1 MEEGR
6 GGEKRDAFTSRI
18 LYIQLSPHP
27 GIGNSSID
35 DRLRIGKSRVR
46 GLLWKKKEEK
56 VFSFPLTWYAC
67 TPPLFHV
74 FRYSAIKSLRGLFP
88 SRNYCILNDFYLE
101 CDSRASFIGINH
113 PGEGELCMDR
123 REIRSYGILFNIFSS
138 TNVKRIYI
146 LLLVGNCFVQSATA
160 YLTNRAKKNIYT
172 EIKKR
177 LKHQSQIITI
187 ILRPSPSSSILHPLR
202 RPFLRSKDKRSKRS
216 TAVDSQG
223 QRCLKRRLVRRVTM
237 LCGASC
243 TAGATPGGFFE
254 RCGCSHPTRQK
265 SV

>member
-74 FRYSAIKSLRGLFP
+74 FRYSTIKSLRGLFP

-146 LLLVGNCFVQSATA
+146 LLLINCFVQSATA
-160 YLTNRAKKNIYT
+160 CLTNRAKKNIYT
-172 EIKKR
+172 DRNQEKIKTPIPDNHDNPTPFTFI
-177 LKHQSQIITI
+177 LDSPPPSTPLSQI
-187 ILRPSPSSSILHPLR
+187 
-202 RPFLRSKDKRSKRS
+202 
-216 TAVDSQG
+216 QG
-223 QRCLKRRLVRRVTM
+223 QAIKAFDSRRQPGSKVSEASSGSTCHDVVWCIVH
-237 LCGASC
+237 CGSN
-243 TAGATPGGFFE
+243 TGRFFWTL
-254 RCGCSHPTRQK
+254 RMQPPH
-265 SV
+265 

>member
-1 MEEGR
+1 
-6 GGEKRDAFTSRI
+6 
-18 LYIQLSPHP
+18 
-27 GIGNSSID
+27 
-35 DRLRIGKSRVR
+35 
-46 GLLWKKKEEK
+46 
-56 VFSFPLTWYAC
+56 
-67 TPPLFHV
+67 
-74 FRYSAIKSLRGLFP
+74 
-88 SRNYCILNDFYLE
+88 
-101 CDSRASFIGINH
+101 
-113 PGEGELCMDR
+113 MDR

-146 LLLVGNCFVQSATA
+146 LLLINCFVQSATA
-160 YLTNRAKKNIYT
+160 CLTNRAKKNIYT

-265 SV
+265 SVQCQVAVTRDSRCHGRRGGDDCRAEGWARPVGWLSGERMGV

>member
-1 MEEGR
+1 MLKEFIYCYWLATVSSNR
-6 GGEKRDAFTSRI
+6 QQFVLQIVRRRI
-18 LYIQLSPHP
+18 FIQ
-27 GIGNSSID
+27 
-35 DRLRIGKSRVR
+35 
-46 GLLWKKKEEK
+46 
-56 VFSFPLTWYAC
+56 
-67 TPPLFHV
+67 
-74 FRYSAIKSLRGLFP
+74 
-88 SRNYCILNDFYLE
+88 
-101 CDSRASFIGINH
+101 
-113 PGEGELCMDR
+113 
-123 REIRSYGILFNIFSS
+123 
-138 TNVKRIYI
+138 
-146 LLLVGNCFVQSATA
+146 
-160 YLTNRAKKNIYT
+160 T

-223 QRCLKRRLVRRVTM
+223 QRCLKRRRLVRRVTM

>member
-1 MEEGR
+1 M
-6 GGEKRDAFTSRI
+6 
-18 LYIQLSPHP
+18 L
-27 GIGNSSID
+27 
-35 DRLRIGKSRVR
+35 
-46 GLLWKKKEEK
+46 KE
-56 VFSFPLTWYAC
+56 F
-67 TPPLFHV
+67 
-74 FRYSAIKSLRGLFP
+74 I
-88 SRNYCILNDFYLE
+88 YCYWF
-101 CDSRASFIGINH
+101 
-113 PGEGELCMDR
+113 
-123 REIRSYGILFNIFSS
+123 
-138 TNVKRIYI
+138 
-146 LLLVGNCFVQSATA
+146 GNCFVQSATA
-160 YLTNRAKKNIYT
+160 CLTNRAKKNIYT